1 MSLFQAEPPYRH
13 GTPSRTAIL
22 LVNLG
27 TPEAPTAAALRPY
40 LKQFLSDQRVV
51 ELPRWKWWPI
61 LNGIILNVRP
71 KKSAAKYASVWT
83 PAGSPLKQHT
93 EQQAAL
99 LQQHF
104 TAAGEEVTVTW
115 AMRYGAPSIPT
126 VLDRLKAENHTRILV
141 VPLYPQYAGST
152 SATVVD
158 EVAHWLTRTRNQP
171 EMRFIRAFADDPGY
185 IAALTDSV
193 RSYWAEHGRPEK
205 LLLSF
210 HGVPK
215 ATLDQGDPY
224 FCECHKTGRL
234 LAEALELEP
243 EQWQLTF
250 QSRFGRAEWLQPY
263 TAPTLAALGQAGCR
277 RVDVL
282 CPGFVGDCL
291 ETLEEIALEGKAD
304 FLAAGGGE
312 YHYLPCLNERPEWIN
327 ALGDLTRR
335 HLSGWPLTVEP
346 PETREASRH
355 RALAAGAPDVK

>member
-1 MSLFQAEPPYRH
+1 MSLFQAEPTYRH

-27 TPEAPTAAALRPY
+27 TPTAPTAAALRPY
-40 LKQFLSDQRVV
+40 LRQFLSDQRVV
-51 ELPRWKWWPI
+51 ELPRWQWWPI
-61 LNGIILNVRP
+61 LHGIILNVRP

-83 PAGSPLKQHT
+83 PAGSPLKVHT

-104 TAAGEEVTVTW
+104 AAAGTEVTVAW

-126 VLDRLKAENHTRILV
+126 VLDQLKAANHTRILV

-152 SATVVD
+152 SATVID

-171 EMRFIRAFADDPGY
+171 EIRFVRAFADDAGY
-185 IAALTDSV
+185 IAALANSV
-193 RSYWAEHGRPEK
+193 REHWAEHGRPEK

-234 LAEALELEP
+234 LAAALQLQP
-243 EQWQLTF
+243 EEWLLTF
-250 QSRFGRAEWLQPY
+250 QSRFGKAEWLQPY
-263 TAPTLAALGQAGCR
+263 TAPTLTALAQAGCR

-291 ETLEEIALEGKAD
+291 ETLEEIALEGKTD
-304 FLAAGGGE
+304 FLSAGGGE
-312 YHYLPCLNERPEWIN
+312 YHYLPCLNERADWID
-327 ALGDLTRR
+327 ALAALTHQ
-335 HLSGWPLTVEP
+335 HLGGWPLTTADP
-346 PETREASRH
+346 ASCAASRDH
-355 RALAAGAPDVK
+355 ALAQGAPQ